1 MINVHKFTFNG
12 FQENTY
18 LLVDTD
24 TNEAVV
30 VDPGCYDINEKHDLE
45 DFIASNKL
53 KLVRL
58 LNTHC
63 HLDHIFGNQ
72 FIQKNWNLALETH
85 EKELETLQL
94 AKHSATIYGF
104 PGYEESPLP
113 TQFLDEQ
120 DQIKFGRVI
129 LDIIFVPGHAP
140 GHIAF
145 INHADKFVIGGDVL
159 FHGSIGR
166 TDLPG
171 GDFDTLV
178 SSIKNKFY
186 TLPDDYIIYSGH
198 GPETTIGYEK
208 ATNPFVKG

>member
-24 TNEAVV
+24 TNEAVII
-30 VDPGCYDINEKHDLE
+30 DPGCYDVNEKHDLE

-72 FIQKNWNLALETH
+72 FIQKNWELSLEAH

-104 PGYEESPLP
+104 PAYEESPLP
-113 TQFLDEQ
+113 TRFLEEK
-120 DQIKFGRVI
+120 DQIKFGGAI
-129 LDIIFVPGHAP
+129 LEIVFVPGHAP

-145 INHADKFVIGGDVL
+145 ISHADRFVIGGDVL

-178 SSIKNKFY
+178 NSIKNKFY
-186 TLPDDYIIYSGH
+186 TLPDDYVVYSGH